1 MSSLHRAC
9 IAPSKS
15 VSFPEKIYGV
25 FCTPVS
31 QPVVEWI
38 EFLKREL
45 RTEQNQQI
53 KLNIV
58 VALGKL
64 GHVKAVEILKPIV
77 TNVQYNEMVRSLAI
91 YSLQRVAVFNPT
103 VVRPILMN
111 IIENIAER
119 PEVRIAAVAVLPYAQ
134 PTIAELKMIAVRYKY
149 RDYSLTKY

>member
-1 MSSLHRAC
+1 MSFLYRAC

-58 VALGKL
+58 TAIGKL
-64 GHVKAVEILKPIV
+64 GHIKSAQILSTIIS
-77 TNVQYNEMVRSLAI
+77 NVQYNEMVRSLA
-91 YSLQRVAVFNPT
+91 V
-103 VVRPILMN
+103 
-111 IIENIAER
+111 
-119 PEVRIAAVAVLPYAQ
+119 
-134 PTIAELKMIAVRYKY
+134 Y
-149 RDYSLTKY
+149 R